1 MAATPSINIVIPQ
14 GADFG
19 EVFTSTESDGT
30 LSNITD
36 YTGVSKIKKYP
47 SSPKSNSFFV
57 GINSTTSE
65 VSIAMSAS
73 VTVGLKPGRYYYDIV
88 LTSPAGAVSRL
99 VEGSAMVT
107 AGIST

>member
-14 GADFG
+14 GVDFG
-19 EVFTSTESDGT
+19 EVFTSTESDGS
-30 LSNITD
+30 LSDITD

-47 SSPKSNSFFV
+47 GSPKSFSFNV
-57 GINSTTSE
+57 GINSETSE
-65 VSIAMSAS
+65 VSIAMSAA
-73 VTVGLKPGRYYYDIV
+73 VTVSIKPGRYFYDIV
-88 LTSPAGAVSRL
+88 LTSPTGGVSRL